1 MNVVR
6 KIMSKSALLVVIS
19 LMISNAAVGQSK
31 EIVASFG
38 STLPPYV
45 MEDGTSGILVDLLKD
60 CLEPSGYKV
69 TSKLHPYA
77 RRLFEYETDSVDVVT
92 DVNEKIINDKKLEGY
107 YTGYVYAYE
116 NFLFSLADRK
126 FEINKIEELSE
137 YSLLSWQGAISHIG
151 GEYADM
157 AKQSKNYSETH
168 NQKNQLRMLFSRR
181 VDFIQMDGN
190 IYEYYRQQMLKESGL
205 DVTVPVDILPL
216 LGRSPNGF
224 MFKTE
229 AVRDACVANLENV
242 KKYKKYKSVL
252 YFDVE

>member
-1 MNVVR
+1 
-6 KIMSKSALLVVIS
+6 MSKPALLVAIS
-19 LMISNAAVGQSK
+19 LMISNAAFSQSK

-45 MEDGTSGILVDLLKD
+45 MEDGPSGILIDLLKD

-69 TSKLHPYA
+69 TPKLHPYA
-77 RRLFEYETDSVDVVT
+77 RRLVEFETDSVDVVT
-92 DVNEKIINDKKLEGY
+92 DVNEKVINDKKLEGY

-116 NFLFSLADRK
+116 NFLFSLADGK
-126 FEINKIEELSE
+126 FEVKTIEELSE
-137 YSLLSWQGAISHIG
+137 YSLLSWQGAIAHIG

-157 AKQSKNYSETH
+157 AKQNKNYSETY

-181 VDFIQMDGN
+181 VDFVQMDGN

-205 DVTVPVDILPL
+205 DVTVPVNILPL
-216 LGRSPNGF
+216 FGKSPNGF

-229 AVRDACVANLENV
+229 AVRDACVANLESVKKN
-242 KKYKKYKSVL
+242 KKYKNVL
-252 YFDVE
+252 YFDAE

>member
-1 MNVVR
+1 
-6 KIMSKSALLVVIS
+6 
-19 LMISNAAVGQSK
+19 MISNTAVGQSK

-45 MEDGTSGILVDLLKD
+45 MEEGPSGILIDLLKD

-69 TSKLHPYA
+69 TPKLHPYA
-77 RRLFEYETDSVDVVT
+77 RRIFEFKTDSVDVVT
-92 DVNEKIINDKKLEGY
+92 DINEMVINDKKLEGY

-126 FEINKIEELSE
+126 FEINKIEELSD
-137 YSLLSWQGAISHIG
+137 YSLLSWQGAIAHIG

-157 AKQSKNYSETH
+157 AKQNKYYSETH

-190 IYEYYRQQMLKESGL
+190 IYEYYRQQMLNETGL
-205 DVTVPVDILPL
+205 DVTVSVDILPL
-216 LGRSPNGF
+216 FGRSPNGF
-224 MFKTE
+224 MFKSE
-229 AVRDACVANLENV
+229 AARDACVANLESV
-242 KKYKKYKSVL
+242 KKDKKYKDVV
-252 YFDVE
+252 YFDAE

>member
-1 MNVVR
+1 
-6 KIMSKSALLVVIS
+6 MSKSALLVAISLVIS
-19 LMISNAAVGQSK
+19 NTAVSQSK

-45 MEDGTSGILVDLLKD
+45 MEDGPSGILIDLLKD

-69 TSKLHPYA
+69 TPKLHPYA
-77 RRLFEYETDSVDVVT
+77 RRLVEFETNSVDVVT
-92 DVNEKIINDKKLEGY
+92 DVNEKVINDKKLDGY

-126 FEINKIEELSE
+126 FEVKTIEELSE
-137 YSLLSWQGAISHIG
+137 YSLLSWQGAIAHIG

-157 AKQSKNYSETH
+157 AKQNKNYSETY

-181 VDFIQMDGN
+181 VDFVQMDGN
-190 IYEYYRQQMLKESGL
+190 IYEYYRQQMLNESGL
-205 DVTVPVDILPL
+205 DVTVPVNILPL
-216 LGRSPNGF
+216 FGKSPNGF

-242 KKYKKYKSVL
+242 KKNKKYKNVL
-252 YFDVE
+252 YFDAE

>member
-1 MNVVR
+1 
-6 KIMSKSALLVVIS
+6 MSKSALLLAIS
-19 LMISNAAVGQSK
+19 LMASNAAFSQSK

-45 MEDGTSGILVDLLKD
+45 MEDGPSGILVDLLKD

-69 TSKLHPYA
+69 RSKLHPYA
-77 RRLFEYETDSVDVVT
+77 RRLVEFETDSVDVVT
-92 DVNEKIINDKKLEGY
+92 DVNEKVINDKKLEGY

-126 FEINKIEELSE
+126 LEVKTIEELSE
-137 YSLLSWQGAISHIG
+137 YSLLSWQGAIAHIG
-151 GEYADM
+151 GKYADM
-157 AKQSKNYSETH
+157 AKQHKNYSETY

-181 VDFIQMDGN
+181 VDFVQMDGN

-205 DVTVPVDILPL
+205 DVTVSVNILPL
-216 LGRSPNGF
+216 FGKSPNGF

-229 AVRDACVANLENV
+229 AARDACVANLETVKKN
-242 KKYKKYKSVL
+242 KKYKDVL
-252 YFDVE
+252 YFDAE

>member
-1 MNVVR
+1 
-6 KIMSKSALLVVIS
+6 MSNSASLVVIS
-19 LMISNAAVGQSK
+19 LMISNVAVGQPK

-45 MEDGTSGILVDLLKD
+45 MENGPSGILIDLLKD
-60 CLEPSGYKV
+60 CLEPSDYKV
-69 TSKLHPYA
+69 TPKLHPYA
-77 RRLFEYETDSVDVVT
+77 RRLVEFETDSVDVVT
-92 DVNEKIINDKKLEGY
+92 DVNEKVINDKKLEGY

-126 FEINKIEELSE
+126 FEVKTIEELSE
-137 YSLLSWQGAISHIG
+137 YSLLSWQGAIAHIG

-157 AKQSKNYSETH
+157 AKQNKNYSETY

-181 VDFIQMDGN
+181 VDFVQMDGN

-205 DVTVPVDILPL
+205 DVTVPVNILPL
-216 LGRSPNGF
+216 FGKSPNGF

-229 AVRDACVANLENV
+229 AVRDACVANLEILKKN
-242 KKYKKYKSVL
+242 KKYKNVL
-252 YFDVE
+252 YIDAE